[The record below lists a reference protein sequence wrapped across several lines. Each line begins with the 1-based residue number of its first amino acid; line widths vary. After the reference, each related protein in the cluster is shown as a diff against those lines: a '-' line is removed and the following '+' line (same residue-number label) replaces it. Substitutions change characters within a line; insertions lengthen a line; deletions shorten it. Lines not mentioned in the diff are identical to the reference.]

1 MHHIKMPR
9 ASREQTENH
18 RQAITDVSARLMRER
33 GIKSVSVSDLMG
45 AAGLTHGGFY
55 GHFDSKDALAAAAC
69 ARAFE
74 QSVQRWK
81 GRVAG
86 QPNAALALQ
95 ALIEGFLSVH
105 NRDNPGTSCPTT
117 ALAGDVARE
126 AMDAPVRAAYLAG
139 IKGLLDIL
147 YGLQR
152 GGARA
157 AGQRQAL
164 AQLATMVGALLLA
177 RATAGDP
184 LSEKFLAAAREALR
198 PLEAPNAPAAT
209 SRSRRN

>member
-1 MHHIKMPR
+1 MPR
-9 ASREQTENH
+9 ASREQTEKH
-18 RQAITDVSARLMRER
+18 RQAITDVSARLMREQ

-74 QSVQRWK
+74 QSVERWK
-81 GRVAG
+81 KRVDG
-86 QPNAALALQ
+86 QPDEPHALQ

-126 AMDAPVRAAYLAG
+126 PMDAPVRATYLAG

-147 YGLQR
+147 YGLQP
-152 GGARA
+152 GDAK
-157 AGQRQAL
+157 AGHRQAL

-184 LSEKFLAAAREALR
+184 LSGSFLAAAREVLT
-198 PLEAPNAPAAT
+198 PLEAPRAPVAA
-209 SRSRRN
+209 SPSRRN

>member
-1 MHHIKMPR
+1 MPR
-9 ASREQTENH
+9 ASREQTEKH
-18 RQAITDVSARLMRER
+18 RQAITDVSARLMREQ

-74 QSVQRWK
+74 QSVERWK
-81 GRVAG
+81 KRVGG
-86 QPNAALALQ
+86 QPDEPHALQ

-126 AMDAPVRAAYLAG
+126 PMDAPVRATYLAG

-147 YGLQR
+147 YGLQP
-152 GGARA
+152 GDTK
-157 AGQRQAL
+157 AGHRQAL
-164 AQLATMVGALLLA
+164 AQLATMAGALLLA

-184 LSEKFLAAAREALR
+184 LSERFLAAAREVLT
-198 PLEAPNAPAAT
+198 PLEAPNAPVAA
-209 SRSRRN
+209 SPSRRN